1 MHSYPPLPSI
11 HRFCR
16 KCYLMISVQSPS
28 KPSYAKVDA
37 SNTVCQAP
45 NSFTPDP
52 TFAGSYRCAVLSVTC
67 PKQEVSVYGK
77 GGKLIG
83 KAKFTGVL

>member
-1 MHSYPPLPSI
+1 M
-11 HRFCR
+11 
-16 KCYLMISVQSPS
+16 MSVQAPS
-28 KPSYAKVDA
+28 KPSYVKVDA

-52 TFAGSYRCAVLSVTC
+52 SFAGSYRCAVLSVSC

-77 GGKLIG
+77 GGKIIG
-83 KAKFTGVL
+83 KANFSGVL